1 MGLSRQR
8 LRTLVTSISVDADES
23 RARPRRP
30 QPEERVVI
38 RDEVPRWGGTIG
50 TVRHIGPATTDR
62 PVKVRF
68 PDGDE
73 RDFAFDE
80 LNPADHVREDLPR

>member
-1 MGLSRQR
+1 VGLSGQR

-23 RARPRRP
+23 RARPWRP
-30 QPEERVVI
+30 QPKERVEV

-73 RDFAFDE
+73 RDFDFGE
-80 LNPADHVREDLPR
+80 LAPAGDTDAG